1 MKVLV
6 AETIAEAGVEALRRH
21 VDVDVRPDLTQE
33 KLLEI
38 IGAYDGLIV
47 RSQTKVDAE
56 LIERAG
62 NLKVIGRAGIG
73 IDNVD
78 VETAT
83 RHGIL
88 VVNAPQ
94 SNVISAAEHTLA
106 LMLAQARNV
115 AAADASVKSGRWE
128 RERFQGVELHGK
140 TLAILGLGRIGTLV
154 AQRALA
160 FGMKVVAFDPY
171 VSKQRAA
178 QIGVELVESL
188 ERALEQAD
196 IVTVHLPKTA
206 ETTGLI
212 GERQLGAMKPGARL
226 INVARGGIVDE
237 AALAKAIESGHMGG
251 ASLDV
256 FAKEPPD
263 RLALFDLEGVVVTPH
278 LGASTQEAQ
287 DKAGATIAEQVG
299 LALRGE
305 LAAYAVNVD
314 VGREISDVVRPFVPL
329 AEKLGRLF
337 TAIVGGAQ
345 QQIRLE
351 YQGQI
356 AEHDVRV
363 LTLAALKGM
372 FASIV
377 HEPVTYV
384 NAPLL
389 AAERGLEYSETKRS
403 QARDY
408 TNLIE
413 IRGEGD
419 AAVAGTLVGTRD
431 DQRLVRVF
439 DFEIEMPPAGTMCFL
454 RYDDRPGVIG
464 AIGTILGRAGI
475 NIADMRVGRR
485 AKGGEAL
492 MCLSVDQAIS
502 PEILEELAQGSG
514 AKDARSIV
522 LEGNS

>member
-6 AETIAEAGVEALRRH
+6 TEQIAESGIDRLRQH
-21 VDVDVRPDLTQE
+21 VSVDVRTDLPHE
-33 KLLEI
+33 ELLRI
-38 IGAYDGLIV
+38 IGDYDGLIV
-47 RSQTKVDAE
+47 RSQTRVDAE
-56 LIERAG
+56 LIDRAK

-73 IDNVD
+73 VDNVD
-78 VETAT
+78 VEAAT

-106 LMLAQARNV
+106 LMLAQARSIPQ
-115 AAADASVKSGRWE
+115 ADASLRAGRWE

-160 FGMKVVAFDPY
+160 FGLKVIAYDPY
-171 VSKQRAA
+171 VSRQRAA
-178 QIGVELVESL
+178 QIGVELVPSL
-188 ERALEQAD
+188 EDALKRGDFVA
-196 IVTVHLPKTA
+196 VHLPKTP
-206 ETTGLI
+206 ETQGLV
-212 GERQLGAMKPGARL
+212 GERELAMMKPGARL
-226 INVARGGIVDE
+226 INAARGGIVDE
-237 AALAKAIESGHMGG
+237 EALARAIKEGQLGG
-251 ASLDV
+251 AALDV
-256 FAKEPPD
+256 FAQEPPEWTP
-263 RLALFDLEGVVVTPH
+263 LFDLENVVVTPH

-314 VGREISDVVRPFVPL
+314 VGREISDIVRPFVPL

-337 TAIVGGAQ
+337 TAIAGGPQ
-345 QQIRLE
+345 HHVQLS

-372 FASIV
+372 FSAIV
-377 HEPVTYV
+377 HEPVSYV

-389 AAERGLEYSETKRS
+389 AQERGLEYSETKS
-403 QARDY
+403 TIGRDY
-408 TNLIE
+408 TNLVE

-419 AAVAGTLVGTRD
+419 AVVAGTLVGKRNEE
-431 DQRLVRVF
+431 RLVRVF
-439 DFEIEMPPAGTMCFL
+439 DFEVEMPPAASMCFL

-464 AIGTILGRAGI
+464 AIGTILGRAGV

-492 MCLSVDQAIS
+492 MCLTVDQPIA
-502 PEILEELAQGSG
+502 PDLLKELSEGSE
-514 AKDARSIV
+514 AKDAKFIT
-522 LEGNS
+522 LE